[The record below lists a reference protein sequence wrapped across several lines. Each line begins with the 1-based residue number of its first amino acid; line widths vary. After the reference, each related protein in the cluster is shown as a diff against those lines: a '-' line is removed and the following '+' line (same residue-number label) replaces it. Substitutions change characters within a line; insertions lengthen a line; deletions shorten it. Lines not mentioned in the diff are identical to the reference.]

1 VDPIRVTPD
10 TGHAGRTMGAA
21 VESPPGTAAVDM
33 TVEAFADTILPGARR
48 HADDRAVAG
57 AAPGGGAVHS
67 GVLELLR
74 LPASGLAE
82 ALDALASLLDE
93 HARSHA
99 AACGLR
105 LDDSVP
111 PFVALPFEHRTS
123 LVRELVAPGHPEREG
138 WVALAMF
145 SFLAFDTAAH
155 MSTKDALAA
164 GHPGLTT
171 LGFAPPGA
179 DGAWAFP
186 HFSYGRPLAAL
197 HPATTSTGSLP

>member
-1 VDPIRVTPD
+1 MD
-10 TGHAGRTMGAA
+10 
-21 VESPPGTAAVDM
+21 ESPDVAADDVGM
-33 TVEAFADTILPGARR
+33 TIEAYADTILPGARR
-48 HADDRAVAG
+48 HAADHAVAG

-74 LPASGLAE
+74 LPATGLAE
-82 ALDALASLLDE
+82 ALDGLASMLGE

-111 PFVALPFEHRTS
+111 PFVALPFEQRTS
-123 LVRELVAPGHPEREG
+123 LVRTLTAPGHPERQG

-145 SFLAFDTAAH
+145 SFMAFDTGAH

-164 GHPGLTT
+164 GHPGLIT
-171 LGFAPPGA
+171 LGFASPGA
-179 DGAWAFP
+179 DGTWRFP
-186 HFSYGRPLAAL
+186 QFSYGRPMADL